1 MNTAE
6 SRIFVVDDEP
16 IIARTLQV
24 ILRQN
29 GFAVSSFTDPLE
41 LLEQLDEEMPHV
53 VISDVMMPGL
63 SGVDLAVQIKQRYPS
78 CKILLFSGAAS
89 AAELL
94 IKASGLGHQFR
105 LLSKPV
111 HPTDL
116 LQNLREMTEA

>member
-6 SRIFVVDDEP
+6 IRIFVVDDEP

-29 GFAVSSFTDPLE
+29 GFAVSSFTNPLE
-41 LLEQLDEEMPHV
+41 LLERLDEEMPHV

-63 SGVDLAVQIKQRYPS
+63 SGVDLAVQIKQRHPS

-94 IKASGLGHQFR
+94 MKASGLGHQFQ

-116 LQNLREMTEA
+116 LKNLRELTEA